1 MEFLNPE
8 QALNQLGIYEG
19 MVCADFGSGS
29 GGWVLP
35 LAKKIKGGRVYAVDI
50 QDVALEA
57 LKTKAAASQLNNI
70 RTVKAD
76 LESGV
81 GSSIQNNLL
90 DLVLMTNLLFQLIDK
105 QKVISEA
112 NRVLRPAGRL
122 LVVDWKPEASI
133 GPQEGKI
140 APEEVKTMC
149 QDTGFDLE
157 KEIVV
162 GTYHYGLVFQKK

>member
-8 QALNQLGIYEG
+8 QALGQLGIYEG

-50 QDVALEA
+50 QEEPLEA
-57 LKTKAAASQLNNI
+57 LKTKARASQLSNI

-90 DLVLMTNLLFQLIDK
+90 DLVLMTNLLFQLVNK
-105 QKVISEA
+105 QKVMAEA

-122 LVVDWKPEASI
+122 LVVDWKPEAGI
-133 GPQEGKI
+133 GPQEGRI
-140 APEEVKTMC
+140 TPEEVKSIC
-149 QDTGFDLE
+149 QEAGFDLE
-157 KEIVV
+157 KEISV
-162 GTYHYGLVFQKK
+162 GAYHYGLVFQKR

>member
-35 LAKKIKGGRVYAVDI
+35 FAKRIKGGRVYAIDI
-50 QDVALEA
+50 QEEPLEA
-57 LKTKAAASQLNNI
+57 LKAKAKVSQLNNI

-81 GSSIQNNLL
+81 GSSIQNNLI
-90 DLVLMTNLLFQLIDK
+90 DLVLMTNLLFQLANK
-105 QKVISEA
+105 QKVMAEA
-112 NRVLRPAGRL
+112 NRVLRPGGRL
-122 LVVDWKPEASI
+122 LVVDWRPEANI
-133 GPQEGKI
+133 GPQEGRI
-140 APEEVKTMC
+140 APEEVKSVC
-149 QDTGFDLE
+149 QEAGFDLE
-157 KEIVV
+157 KEIAV
-162 GTYHYGLVFQKK
+162 GAYHYGLVFQKR